1 MPKMTLSTR
10 IGLVQMRMHEDPH
23 KNIAKVEKLV
33 QKAADRGAAIVCLP
47 ELFSMRYF
55 AQYEEVKG
63 AAKLAQKVPGPLC
76 DELAGIAIAEEVVL
90 VGGSL
95 YEKEGKKLF
104 NTAPVFEK
112 DGRLLGKYRKVHIPH
127 DYSYYEQNYFAPGDL
142 GFQVIDT
149 SAGRIAPLICYDQWF
164 PEAARSVA
172 LMGADI
178 IFYPTAIGR
187 LRHVLEVEG
196 NWQEAWEAAMR
207 GHAICNSIP
216 IAAVNRCGV
225 EDDMQFWG
233 GSFLMDAF
241 GNMATHGRWGERVL
255 IAEVHPLHTAA
266 VREGWRFFQNR
277 RPEQYR
283 TLLEKKTPEA

>member
-1 MPKMTLSTR
+1 
-10 IGLVQMRMHEDPH
+10 MRMHEDPQ
-23 KNIAKVEKLV
+23 KNISKAERLV
-33 QKAADRGAAIVCLP
+33 QKAADRGASIVCLP
-47 ELFSMRYF
+47 ELFSTRYF
-55 AQYEEVKG
+55 AQYEDDKK
-63 AAKLAQKVPGPLC
+63 AAKLAQRAPGPLC
-76 DELAGIAIAEEVVL
+76 DELGGIAIAEDVVL

-112 DGRLLGKYRKVHIPH
+112 DGRMVGKYRKMHIPH
-127 DYSYYEQNYFAPGDL
+127 DFSYYEQNYFSPGDL
-142 GFQVIDT
+142 GFQVVDT

-187 LRHVLEVEG
+187 LRDVIEVEG

-207 GHAICNSIP
+207 GQAICNSIP

-241 GNMATHGRWGERVL
+241 GNLAAHARWGDRVL
-255 IAEVHPLHTAA
+255 VPEVHPLHTEW
-266 VREGWRFFQNR
+266 VREGWKFYQNR
-277 RPEQYR
+277 RPEQYQ
-283 TLLEKKTPEA
+283 TLVQRKAKEV